1 MPIPLSK
8 DVQINP
14 GVLAVAGNAV
24 DLNGLLLTSNPLLPV
39 GTVVPFSSPDDVA
52 AYFSALS
59 DEYARAQLYFQGF
72 KNATRTPGQL
82 LFSRFSPAPSAA
94 WLRSGSFK
102 GATVEQLQK
111 LSGTLMRKRTA

>member
-24 DLNGLLLTSNPLLPV
+24 DLNGLLLTGNPLLPV
-39 GTVVPFSSPDDVA
+39 GGVVPFSSPDDVA
-52 AYFSALS
+52 AYFGALS

-72 KNATRTPGQL
+72 KMPLKRRDNCCFPVSILPHRRPGYVVV
-82 LFSRFSPAPSAA
+82 R
-94 WLRSGSFK
+94 LR
-102 GATVEQLQK
+102 V
-111 LSGTLMRKRTA
+111 

>member
-24 DLNGLLLTSNPLLPV
+24 DLNGLLLTSNPLLPA
-39 GTVVPFSSPDDVA
+39 GGVVPFSSPDDVA
-52 AYFSALS
+52 AYFGALS

-72 KNATRTPGQL
+72 KNATKTPGQ
-82 LFSRFSPAPSAA
+82 
-94 WLRSGSFK
+94 
-102 GATVEQLQK
+102 
-111 LSGTLMRKRTA
+111 